1 VYWALAA
8 EPHGPDDALGVTGGF
23 GAGGFVLPAGGG
35 ATAEEL
41 DAATDDETCCDDTAG
56 AGADGICD
64 DTAVAG
70 DAIALLAPGDV
81 AGPDDRAT

>member
-1 VYWALAA
+1 
-8 EPHGPDDALGVTGGF
+8 
-23 GAGGFVLPAGGG
+23 VLPAVGG

-64 DTAVAG
+64 TAVAG